1 MNNFS
6 LSKIQ
11 CKKLRAEMYVVECVL
26 VEINSAMR
34 ILFSFFT
41 KNTNENNRHIII
53 TRWSEHIIF
62 KLQIFLISNDNFS
75 THLLLQ

>member
-6 LSKIQ
+6 LLKIQ
-11 CKKLRAEMYVVECVL
+11 CIKLRAEMYVVECVL
-26 VEINSAMR
+26 VEINSVMR
-34 ILFSFFT
+34 IFFSFFT

-53 TRWSEHIIF
+53 TRWSEYIIF